1 MNKALLYYGSEVENT
16 PIFNSLI
23 KLEIWQH
30 ILEHVK
36 QNGSILYNSIK
47 VFYYKLNN
55 IDIIET
61 IDNNRTMYNLCNYKM
76 NRINNSFLKLDYIE
90 NVVEYITPEFDYYN
104 KQIHNLQVYNIDN
117 IRIYFDEYLED
128 GNIYYN
134 IYSRIEH
141 DYDTVKFIDII
152 NKLV

>member
-1 MNKALLYYGSEVENT
+1 MLLRLFYLSYLDDFFNELKADPAKRELYMNESPGALLRFVIEMLFESCFPKLDHISE
-16 PIFNSLI
+16 
-23 KLEIWQH
+23 
-30 ILEHVK
+30 
-36 QNGSILYNSIK
+36 
-47 VFYYKLNN
+47 
-55 IDIIET
+55 
-61 IDNNRTMYNLCNYKM
+61 
-76 NRINNSFLKLDYIE
+76 KLDYIE